1 MDSSLNESKDGEFP
15 HVPAA
20 LIQRLDALIPEKCP
34 DIGMTEREI
43 FFYAGQRSL
52 IRTLWQIHNEQ
63 IDSRK

>member
-1 MDSSLNESKDGEFP
+1 
-15 HVPAA
+15 
-20 LIQRLDALIPEKCP
+20 
-34 DIGMTEREI
+34 MTEREI